1 MIALLVVLML
11 MTILAVT
18 LCGANTYQ
26 PGHKFRP
33 EHAQHPPT
41 SFRLELQAVTTSTD
55 LCGLVESRKKLIE
68 PKYSKC
74 LPDFSRVRAA

>member
-41 SFRLELQAVTTSTD
+41 SFRLEYLRSASVA
-55 LCGLVESRKKLIE
+55 E
-68 PKYSKC
+68 
-74 LPDFSRVRAA
+74 VRY